1 MVKAASAYTQD
12 ISIVALALLLIF
24 LIHIPVF
31 SNLLLVKAWFTISI
45 TKLIANIKVG
55 LLCFCAK

>member
-24 LIHIPVF
+24 LINILAF

>member
-24 LIHIPVF
+24 LINILAF

-45 TKLIANIKVG
+45 TKLIVNIKVG

>member
-24 LIHIPVF
+24 LINILVF

-55 LLCFCAK
+55 LLCFCVK

>member
-24 LIHIPVF
+24 LIHILAF

-55 LLCFCAK
+55 LLCFCVK